1 MVVVAWLEVAW
12 SCRMMTG
19 KMLARLYS
27 FPWQHFPHSF
37 SDEGGCRRLWFSAV
51 LGGSLERSP
60 AMGSSASLFFLAA
73 AAFYFSLLLSN
84 SQQRAPLP
92 VDLKKRTPIP
102 PIQFID

>member
-1 MVVVAWLEVAW
+1 MARSSLVWPDDDRKDAGATVLF
-12 SCRMMTG
+12 S
-19 KMLARLYS
+19 LAA
-27 FPWQHFPHSF
+27 
-37 SDEGGCRRLWFSAV
+37 SDEGGCRRQWFSAG